1 MGIRR
6 SFDESMLA
14 ALRRIPSEQVLRQL
28 AIHMKPD
35 QTYVPRK
42 NLGSRRWHVLTER
55 GDFEILTAARL
66 WFDTRE
72 RRGGG
77 SAIDLAMHLLGVSF
91 VEAVRR
97 LSKECPAVAVRGFPR
112 AQLGIT
118 EASTDTPKLSC

>member
-14 ALRRIPSEQVLRQL
+14 ALRRIPSEQVLRHL

-55 GDFEILTAARL
+55 GHFEILTAARF
-66 WFDTRE
+66 WFDTQE

-97 LSKECPAVAVRGFPR
+97 LSEECPPVGVHRVPR
-112 AQLGIT
+112 PEPGIGH
-118 EASTDTPKLSC
+118 ASTDRPK

>member
-1 MGIRR
+1 
-6 SFDESMLA
+6 MLA
-14 ALRRIPSEQVLRQL
+14 ALRRIPSEQVLRRL
-28 AIHMKPD
+28 AIQMKLDP
-35 QTYVPRK
+35 TYVPRK
-42 NLGSRRWHVLTER
+42 NLGTLRWHVLTER

-97 LSKECPAVAVRGFPR
+97 LSKECPAVAVRGPPAR
-112 AQLGIT
+112 SWG
-118 EASTDTPKLSC
+118 SPKRQRTHRN

>member
-14 ALRRIPSEQVLRQL
+14 ALRRIPSAQVLRQL

-42 NLGSRRWHVLTER
+42 NLGSRRWHVLTDR
-55 GDFEILTAARL
+55 GDFEILTSGCL
-66 WFDTRE
+66 WFDTRA

-91 VEAVRR
+91 VEAVRL
-97 LSKECPAVAVRGFPR
+97 LSEECPAVAVRGVPR
-112 AQLGIT
+112 AELGIT
-118 EASTDTPKLSC
+118 QASTVTPKLSC

>member
-42 NLGSRRWHVLTER
+42 NLGSRRWHVLAER

-97 LSKECPAVAVRGFPR
+97 LSGERAPVDVHRVPR
-112 AQLGIT
+112 AEPGISH
-118 EASTDTPKLSC
+118 ASTGRPK